1 MHVPGVG
8 NDVISRSD
16 PWRARVV
23 QCDYDIF
30 YAIAF
35 KATRTVRDIF
45 LLQYHVNHYEL

>member
-16 PWRARVV
+16 PWRARML
-23 QCDYDIF
+23 QCDYDIS

-35 KATRTVRDIF
+35 KTS
-45 LLQYHVNHYEL
+45 LLGS